1 LLNERIDQLNK
12 YAYELDDLKIQ
23 MSNLMNENN
32 KINTEN
38 KKLKDQIVMLNE
50 ANQRVKNN
58 IYLLSQ
64 LKDDLDFTLDQDRRI
79 KSHLE
84 RKDVIYKS
92 IGKSKFFINSTNVT
106 TNENKRFSPGKM
118 SSQFEDF

>member
-1 LLNERIDQLNK
+1 MLNERIDQLDK
-12 YAYELDDLKIQ
+12 YAYELENLKIQ
-23 MSNLMNENN
+23 MSKLMNENN

-38 KKLKDQIVMLNE
+38 QKLKDQIVMLNE

-84 RKDVIYKS
+84 RKDVIYGS

-118 SSQFEDF
+118 SPQYEDF